1 MRFDWYQA
9 TIAAHPVE
17 VVEGLLAGLGGDLEV
32 RDCRAHNGYT
42 QGFQIVDA
50 AGEVARIDAG
60 GSNGD
65 PNAKASG
72 DHTDAFVR
80 VVREMWPELHRVTR
94 CDPAQDF
101 EEAGAFDKLMGVCI
115 GHADEQPKPLKVEHA
130 GDWHR
135 AEDGRTLYV
144 GSRKSPFRARLYE
157 KGVQLQRELP
167 HRAHEFSRDR
177 VRLELQARPAGT
189 LRHLAAVATPE
200 QVWGFATWTR
210 MLAEKAM
217 GVVVPKAS
225 VSTYREADHWRSFR
239 WMVGQYGRALE
250 KCVED
255 LGSWEALALQ
265 MRDDIERLKADGR

>member
-9 TIAAHPVE
+9 TIAAHPIE

-32 RDCRAHNGYT
+32 KDVRAHNGYM
-42 QGFQIVDA
+42 QGFQIVGQT
-50 AGEVARIDAG
+50 GEVARIDAG

-65 PNAKASG
+65 PNAMASG

-80 VVREMWPELHRVTR
+80 VVRESWPDGHRVTR

-101 EEAGAFDKLMGVCI
+101 EGPGEFERLKSICI
-115 GHADEQPKPLKVEHA
+115 EHADAHAKPLKVEHA

-135 AEDGRTLYV
+135 AEDGRTLYL
-144 GSRKSPFRARLYE
+144 GSRKSPFRSRLYE
-157 KGVQLQRELP
+157 KGIQLQREFP
-167 HRAHEFSRDR
+167 HRSAEFSADL

-200 QVWGFATWTR
+200 QIWGFSSWTQA
-210 MLAEKAM
+210 LAEKAI
-217 GVVVPKAS
+217 GAGITRTT
-225 VSTYREADHWRSFR
+225 VSTYREADHWRSYR

-265 MRDDIERLKADGR
+265 IRDDFERLKADSR